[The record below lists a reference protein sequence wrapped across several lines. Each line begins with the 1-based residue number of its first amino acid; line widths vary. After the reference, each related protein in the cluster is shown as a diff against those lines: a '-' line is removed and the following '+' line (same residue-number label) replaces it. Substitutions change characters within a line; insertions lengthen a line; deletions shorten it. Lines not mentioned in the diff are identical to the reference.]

1 MNSNFEYY
9 KIFYYVAK
17 YENLTKAATVLKT
30 SQPAVTRTIH
40 KLENEL
46 GCRLFTRSKTG
57 MQLTPEGRTF
67 YGYVAAGCAQF
78 FKGENDLSNL
88 ISLENGTIYISATET
103 ALHCYLFQAMEEFN
117 SLYPN
122 VRFKI
127 LNNSTTE
134 SVNAVKEG
142 KVDLAFV
149 SANLQV
155 AKPLRMKILRK
166 YHDILI
172 SGNRFGE
179 LKDDGKEVSLKELV
193 SYPWISLTAE
203 TITRRFL
210 NEYFEKNSLTFTPD
224 MELATTDM
232 ILPAVKHNLGLGFM
246 PHEEGHAAALPLTEI
261 VSKLCT
267 LVEHNPDAF
276 ERIVEQSYTTAL
288 GSLDEECAFRN
299 EIALLSVSS
308 AVLCWALK
316 LLKQPD
322 SAQTTHEVCQAYI
335 NNCLSEWDSSLD
347 CNAKEILHKALFS
360 ASEAGDIRFIRYE
373 EVDSSYDPERDI
385 VQKKDAFLLKGS
397 LLKSLLHEYAP
408 GYSASDVISR
418 LQSEHLLSEFSSA
431 KKIRIN
437 SGTYVDARLLTLKS
451 SCLTEYEDSD

>member
-17 YENLTKAATVLKT
+17 YENLTKAATALKT

-40 KLENEL
+40 KLEGEL

-57 MQLTPEGRTF
+57 MKLTPEGRTF

-166 YHDILI
+166 YRDIQI
-172 SGNRFGE
+172 AGMRFEE
-179 LKDDGKEVSLKELV
+179 LKAGKEELSLKELV

-210 NEYFEKNSLTFTPD
+210 NEYFEKNGLTFAPD

-232 ILPAVKHNLGLGFM
+232 ILPAVRHNLGLGFI
-246 PHEEGHAAALPLTEI
+246 PAEFADAELKSGQVFEIKVKEKLP
-261 VSKLCT
+261 
-267 LVEHNPDAF
+267 
-276 ERIVEQSYTTAL
+276 ERNIILIYDMEYPQS
-288 GSLDEECAFRN
+288 
-299 EIALLSVSS
+299 IA
-308 AVLCWALK
+308 
-316 LLKQPD
+316 
-322 SAQTTHEVCQAYI
+322 
-335 NNCLSEWDSSLD
+335 
-347 CNAKEILHKALFS
+347 AKEF
-360 ASEAGDIRFIRYE
+360 
-373 EVDSSYDPERDI
+373 
-385 VQKKDAFLLKGS
+385 QKFLKEKG
-397 LLKSLLHEYAP
+397 
-408 GYSASDVISR
+408 
-418 LQSEHLLSEFSSA
+418 
-431 KKIRIN
+431 N
-437 SGTYVDARLLTLKS
+437 
-451 SCLTEYEDSD
+451 

>member
-17 YENLTKAATVLKT
+17 YENLTKAATALKT

-40 KLENEL
+40 KLEGEL

-57 MQLTPEGRTF
+57 MKLTPEGRTF

-166 YHDILI
+166 YRDILI
-172 SGNRFGE
+172 AGKRFEE
-179 LKDDGKEVSLKELV
+179 LKAGKEELSLKELV

-210 NEYFEKNSLTFTPD
+210 NEYFEKNGLTFMPD

-232 ILPAVKHNLGLGFM
+232 ILPAVRHNLGMGFI
-246 PHEEGHAAALPLTEI
+246 PAEFADAELESGQVFEIKVKEKLP
-261 VSKLCT
+261 
-267 LVEHNPDAF
+267 
-276 ERIVEQSYTTAL
+276 ERNIILIYDMEYPQS
-288 GSLDEECAFRN
+288 
-299 EIALLSVSS
+299 IA
-308 AVLCWALK
+308 
-316 LLKQPD
+316 
-322 SAQTTHEVCQAYI
+322 
-335 NNCLSEWDSSLD
+335 
-347 CNAKEILHKALFS
+347 AKEF
-360 ASEAGDIRFIRYE
+360 
-373 EVDSSYDPERDI
+373 
-385 VQKKDAFLLKGS
+385 QKFLKEKG
-397 LLKSLLHEYAP
+397 
-408 GYSASDVISR
+408 
-418 LQSEHLLSEFSSA
+418 
-431 KKIRIN
+431 N
-437 SGTYVDARLLTLKS
+437 
-451 SCLTEYEDSD
+451 

>member
-17 YENLTKAATVLKT
+17 YENLTKAATALKT

-40 KLENEL
+40 KLEGEL

-57 MQLTPEGRTF
+57 MKLTPEGRTF

-166 YHDILI
+166 YRDILI
-172 SGNRFGE
+172 AGMRFEE
-179 LKDDGKEVSLKELV
+179 LKAGKEELSLKELV

-210 NEYFEKNSLTFTPD
+210 NEYFEKNGLTFAPD

-232 ILPAVKHNLGLGFM
+232 ILPAVRHNLGLGFI
-246 PHEEGHAAALPLTEI
+246 PAEFADAELKSGQVFEIKVKEKLPERNI
-261 VSKLCT
+261 VLIYDM
-267 LVEHNPDAF
+267 EYP
-276 ERIVEQSYTTAL
+276 QS
-288 GSLDEECAFRN
+288 
-299 EIALLSVSS
+299 IA
-308 AVLCWALK
+308 
-316 LLKQPD
+316 
-322 SAQTTHEVCQAYI
+322 
-335 NNCLSEWDSSLD
+335 
-347 CNAKEILHKALFS
+347 AKEF
-360 ASEAGDIRFIRYE
+360 
-373 EVDSSYDPERDI
+373 
-385 VQKKDAFLLKGS
+385 QKFLK
-397 LLKSLLHEYAP
+397 
-408 GYSASDVISR
+408 
-418 LQSEHLLSEFSSA
+418 
-431 KKIRIN
+431 
-437 SGTYVDARLLTLKS
+437 
-451 SCLTEYEDSD
+451 

>member
-17 YENLTKAATVLKT
+17 YENLTKAATALKT

-40 KLENEL
+40 KLEGEL

-57 MQLTPEGRTF
+57 MKLTPEGRTF

-166 YHDILI
+166 YRDILI
-172 SGNRFGE
+172 AGMRFEE
-179 LKDDGKEVSLKELV
+179 LKAGKEELSLKELV

-210 NEYFEKNSLTFTPD
+210 NEYFEKNGLTFMPD

-232 ILPAVKHNLGLGFM
+232 ILPAVRHNLGLGFI
-246 PHEEGHAAALPLTEI
+246 PAEFADAELKSGQVFEIKVKEKLP
-261 VSKLCT
+261 
-267 LVEHNPDAF
+267 
-276 ERIVEQSYTTAL
+276 ERNIILIYDMEYPQS
-288 GSLDEECAFRN
+288 
-299 EIALLSVSS
+299 IA
-308 AVLCWALK
+308 
-316 LLKQPD
+316 
-322 SAQTTHEVCQAYI
+322 
-335 NNCLSEWDSSLD
+335 
-347 CNAKEILHKALFS
+347 AKEF
-360 ASEAGDIRFIRYE
+360 
-373 EVDSSYDPERDI
+373 
-385 VQKKDAFLLKGS
+385 QKFLKEKG
-397 LLKSLLHEYAP
+397 
-408 GYSASDVISR
+408 
-418 LQSEHLLSEFSSA
+418 
-431 KKIRIN
+431 N
-437 SGTYVDARLLTLKS
+437 
-451 SCLTEYEDSD
+451 

>member
-17 YENLTKAATVLKT
+17 YENLTKAATALKT

-57 MQLTPEGRTF
+57 MKLTPEGRTF

-166 YHDILI
+166 YRDILI
-172 SGNRFGE
+172 AGKRFEE
-179 LKDDGKEVSLKELV
+179 LKTGKEELSLKELV

-210 NEYFEKNSLTFTPD
+210 NEYFEKNGLTFAPD

-232 ILPAVKHNLGLGFM
+232 ILPAVRHNLGLGFIPAEFADSQLESGQVFEIKVKEKLPERNIILIYDM
-246 PHEEGHAAALPLTEI
+246 EYPQSIAAKEFQKFL
-261 VSKLCT
+261 K
-267 LVEHNPDAF
+267 
-276 ERIVEQSYTTAL
+276 ERETSYT
-288 GSLDEECAFRN
+288 D
-299 EIALLSVSS
+299 
-308 AVLCWALK
+308 
-316 LLKQPD
+316 
-322 SAQTTHEVCQAYI
+322 Y
-335 NNCLSEWDSSLD
+335 
-347 CNAKEILHKALFS
+347 
-360 ASEAGDIRFIRYE
+360 
-373 EVDSSYDPERDI
+373 
-385 VQKKDAFLLKGS
+385 
-397 LLKSLLHEYAP
+397 
-408 GYSASDVISR
+408 
-418 LQSEHLLSEFSSA
+418 
-431 KKIRIN
+431 
-437 SGTYVDARLLTLKS
+437 
-451 SCLTEYEDSD
+451 

>member
-1 MNSNFEYY
+1 MNVNFEYY

-17 YENLTKAATVLKT
+17 YENLTKAATALKT

-232 ILPAVKHNLGLGFM
+232 ILPAVRHNLGLGFI
-246 PHEEGHAAALPLTEI
+246 PAEFADSELKSGQVFEIKVKEKLP
-261 VSKLCT
+261 
-267 LVEHNPDAF
+267 
-276 ERIVEQSYTTAL
+276 ERNIILIYDMEYPQS
-288 GSLDEECAFRN
+288 
-299 EIALLSVSS
+299 IA
-308 AVLCWALK
+308 
-316 LLKQPD
+316 
-322 SAQTTHEVCQAYI
+322 
-335 NNCLSEWDSSLD
+335 
-347 CNAKEILHKALFS
+347 AKEF
-360 ASEAGDIRFIRYE
+360 
-373 EVDSSYDPERDI
+373 
-385 VQKKDAFLLKGS
+385 QKFLKE
-397 LLKSLLHEYAP
+397 KEM
-408 GYSASDVISR
+408 
-418 LQSEHLLSEFSSA
+418 
-431 KKIRIN
+431 
-437 SGTYVDARLLTLKS
+437 
-451 SCLTEYEDSD
+451 

>member
-17 YENLTKAATVLKT
+17 YENLTKAATALKT

-40 KLENEL
+40 KLEGER

-57 MQLTPEGRTF
+57 MKLTPEGRTF

-166 YHDILI
+166 YRDILI
-172 SGNRFGE
+172 AGMRFEE
-179 LKDDGKEVSLKELV
+179 LKAGKEELSLKELV

-210 NEYFEKNSLTFTPD
+210 NEYFEKNGLTFMPD

-232 ILPAVKHNLGLGFM
+232 ILPAVRHNLGLGFI
-246 PHEEGHAAALPLTEI
+246 PAEFADAELKSGQVFEIKVKEKLPERNI
-261 VSKLCT
+261 VLIYDM
-267 LVEHNPDAF
+267 EYP
-276 ERIVEQSYTTAL
+276 QS
-288 GSLDEECAFRN
+288 
-299 EIALLSVSS
+299 IA
-308 AVLCWALK
+308 
-316 LLKQPD
+316 
-322 SAQTTHEVCQAYI
+322 
-335 NNCLSEWDSSLD
+335 
-347 CNAKEILHKALFS
+347 AKEF
-360 ASEAGDIRFIRYE
+360 
-373 EVDSSYDPERDI
+373 
-385 VQKKDAFLLKGS
+385 QKFLKEKG
-397 LLKSLLHEYAP
+397 
-408 GYSASDVISR
+408 
-418 LQSEHLLSEFSSA
+418 
-431 KKIRIN
+431 N
-437 SGTYVDARLLTLKS
+437 
-451 SCLTEYEDSD
+451 

>member
-17 YENLTKAATVLKT
+17 YENLTKAATALKT

-40 KLENEL
+40 KLEGEL

-57 MQLTPEGRTF
+57 MKLTPEGRTF

-166 YHDILI
+166 YRDILI
-172 SGNRFGE
+172 AGKRFEE
-179 LKDDGKEVSLKELV
+179 LKAGKEELSLKELV

-210 NEYFEKNSLTFTPD
+210 NEYFEKNGLTFAPD

-232 ILPAVKHNLGLGFM
+232 ILPAVRHNLGLGFI
-246 PHEEGHAAALPLTEI
+246 PAEFADAELESGQVFEIKVKEKLP
-261 VSKLCT
+261 
-267 LVEHNPDAF
+267 
-276 ERIVEQSYTTAL
+276 ERNIILIYDMEYPQS
-288 GSLDEECAFRN
+288 
-299 EIALLSVSS
+299 IA
-308 AVLCWALK
+308 
-316 LLKQPD
+316 
-322 SAQTTHEVCQAYI
+322 
-335 NNCLSEWDSSLD
+335 
-347 CNAKEILHKALFS
+347 AKEFQKFLKEKDNES
-360 ASEAGDIRFIRYE
+360 ANY
-373 EVDSSYDPERDI
+373 
-385 VQKKDAFLLKGS
+385 KK
-397 LLKSLLHEYAP
+397 
-408 GYSASDVISR
+408 
-418 LQSEHLLSEFSSA
+418 
-431 KKIRIN
+431 
-437 SGTYVDARLLTLKS
+437 
-451 SCLTEYEDSD
+451 

>member
-17 YENLTKAATVLKT
+17 YETLTKAATALKT

-40 KLENEL
+40 KLEGEL

-57 MQLTPEGRTF
+57 MKLTPEGRTF

-166 YHDILI
+166 YRDILI
-172 SGNRFGE
+172 AGKRFEE
-179 LKDDGKEVSLKELV
+179 LKAGKEELSLKELV

-203 TITRRFL
+203 TISRRFL

-232 ILPAVKHNLGLGFM
+232 ILPAVKHNLGLGFI
-246 PHEEGHAAALPLTEI
+246 PAEFADSELKSGQVFEIKVKEKLP
-261 VSKLCT
+261 
-267 LVEHNPDAF
+267 
-276 ERIVEQSYTTAL
+276 ERNIILIYDMEYPQS
-288 GSLDEECAFRN
+288 
-299 EIALLSVSS
+299 IA
-308 AVLCWALK
+308 
-316 LLKQPD
+316 
-322 SAQTTHEVCQAYI
+322 
-335 NNCLSEWDSSLD
+335 
-347 CNAKEILHKALFS
+347 AKEF
-360 ASEAGDIRFIRYE
+360 
-373 EVDSSYDPERDI
+373 
-385 VQKKDAFLLKGS
+385 QKFLKE
-397 LLKSLLHEYAP
+397 KEM
-408 GYSASDVISR
+408 
-418 LQSEHLLSEFSSA
+418 
-431 KKIRIN
+431 
-437 SGTYVDARLLTLKS
+437 
-451 SCLTEYEDSD
+451 

>member
-17 YENLTKAATVLKT
+17 YENLTKAATALKT

-40 KLENEL
+40 KLEGEL

-57 MQLTPEGRTF
+57 MKLTPEGRTF

-166 YHDILI
+166 YRDILI
-172 SGNRFGE
+172 AGMRFEE
-179 LKDDGKEVSLKELV
+179 LKAGKEELSLKELV

-210 NEYFEKNSLTFTPD
+210 NEYFEKNGLTFAPD

-232 ILPAVKHNLGLGFM
+232 ILPAVRHNLGLGFI
-246 PHEEGHAAALPLTEI
+246 PAEFADAELKSGQVFEI
-261 VSKLCT
+261 KVKEKL
-267 LVEHNPDAF
+267 
-276 ERIVEQSYTTAL
+276 
-288 GSLDEECAFRN
+288 
-299 EIALLSVSS
+299 
-308 AVLCWALK
+308 
-316 LLKQPD
+316 
-322 SAQTTHEVCQAYI
+322 
-335 NNCLSEWDSSLD
+335 
-347 CNAKEILHKALFS
+347 
-360 ASEAGDIRFIRYE
+360 
-373 EVDSSYDPERDI
+373 PERNIILIYD
-385 VQKKDAFLLKGS
+385 
-397 LLKSLLHEYAP
+397 
-408 GYSASDVISR
+408 
-418 LQSEHLLSEFSSA
+418 
-431 KKIRIN
+431 
-437 SGTYVDARLLTLKS
+437 
-451 SCLTEYEDSD
+451 TEYPQSIAAQEFQKFLKEKGN

>member
-30 SQPAVTRTIH
+30 IQPAVTRTIH

-232 ILPAVKHNLGLGFM
+232 ILPAVRHNLGLGFI
-246 PHEEGHAAALPLTEI
+246 PAEFADSELKSGQVFEIKVKEKLP
-261 VSKLCT
+261 
-267 LVEHNPDAF
+267 
-276 ERIVEQSYTTAL
+276 ERNIILIYDKEYPQS
-288 GSLDEECAFRN
+288 
-299 EIALLSVSS
+299 IA
-308 AVLCWALK
+308 
-316 LLKQPD
+316 
-322 SAQTTHEVCQAYI
+322 
-335 NNCLSEWDSSLD
+335 
-347 CNAKEILHKALFS
+347 AKEF
-360 ASEAGDIRFIRYE
+360 
-373 EVDSSYDPERDI
+373 
-385 VQKKDAFLLKGS
+385 QKFLKE
-397 LLKSLLHEYAP
+397 KEM
-408 GYSASDVISR
+408 
-418 LQSEHLLSEFSSA
+418 
-431 KKIRIN
+431 
-437 SGTYVDARLLTLKS
+437 
-451 SCLTEYEDSD
+451 

>member
-17 YENLTKAATVLKT
+17 YENLTKAATALKT

-40 KLENEL
+40 KLEGEL

-57 MQLTPEGRTF
+57 MKLTPEGRTF

-166 YHDILI
+166 YRDILI
-172 SGNRFGE
+172 AGMRFEE
-179 LKDDGKEVSLKELV
+179 LKAGKEELSLKELV

-210 NEYFEKNSLTFTPD
+210 NEYFEKNGLTFAPD

-232 ILPAVKHNLGLGFM
+232 ILPAVRHNLGLGFI
-246 PHEEGHAAALPLTEI
+246 PAEYADAELKSGQVFEIKVKEKLPERNIILIYDTEY
-261 VSKLCT
+261 
-267 LVEHNPDAF
+267 P
-276 ERIVEQSYTTAL
+276 QS
-288 GSLDEECAFRN
+288 
-299 EIALLSVSS
+299 IA
-308 AVLCWALK
+308 
-316 LLKQPD
+316 
-322 SAQTTHEVCQAYI
+322 
-335 NNCLSEWDSSLD
+335 
-347 CNAKEILHKALFS
+347 AKEF
-360 ASEAGDIRFIRYE
+360 
-373 EVDSSYDPERDI
+373 
-385 VQKKDAFLLKGS
+385 QKFLKEKG
-397 LLKSLLHEYAP
+397 
-408 GYSASDVISR
+408 
-418 LQSEHLLSEFSSA
+418 
-431 KKIRIN
+431 N
-437 SGTYVDARLLTLKS
+437 
-451 SCLTEYEDSD
+451 

>member
-17 YENLTKAATVLKT
+17 YENLTKAATALKT

-40 KLENEL
+40 KLEGEL

-57 MQLTPEGRTF
+57 MKLTPEGRTF

-166 YHDILI
+166 YRDILI
-172 SGNRFGE
+172 AGKRFEE
-179 LKDDGKEVSLKELV
+179 LKAGKEELSLKELV

-210 NEYFEKNSLTFTPD
+210 NEYFEKNGLTFAPD

-232 ILPAVKHNLGLGFM
+232 ILTAVRHNLGLGFI
-246 PHEEGHAAALPLTEI
+246 PAEFADAELKSGQVFEIKVKEKLP
-261 VSKLCT
+261 
-267 LVEHNPDAF
+267 
-276 ERIVEQSYTTAL
+276 ERNIILIYDMEYPQS
-288 GSLDEECAFRN
+288 
-299 EIALLSVSS
+299 IA
-308 AVLCWALK
+308 
-316 LLKQPD
+316 
-322 SAQTTHEVCQAYI
+322 
-335 NNCLSEWDSSLD
+335 
-347 CNAKEILHKALFS
+347 AKEF
-360 ASEAGDIRFIRYE
+360 
-373 EVDSSYDPERDI
+373 
-385 VQKKDAFLLKGS
+385 QKFLKEKD
-397 LLKSLLHEYAP
+397 
-408 GYSASDVISR
+408 
-418 LQSEHLLSEFSSA
+418 
-431 KKIRIN
+431 N
-437 SGTYVDARLLTLKS
+437 
-451 SCLTEYEDSD
+451 

>member
-17 YENLTKAATVLKT
+17 YENLTKAATALKT

-40 KLENEL
+40 KLEGEL

-57 MQLTPEGRTF
+57 MKLTPEGRTF

-166 YHDILI
+166 YRDILI
-172 SGNRFGE
+172 AGKRFEE
-179 LKDDGKEVSLKELV
+179 LKAGKEELSLKELV

-210 NEYFEKNSLTFTPD
+210 NEYFEKNGLTFAPD

-232 ILPAVKHNLGLGFM
+232 ILPAVRHNLGLGFI
-246 PHEEGHAAALPLTEI
+246 PAEFADAELKSGQVFEIKVKEKLP
-261 VSKLCT
+261 
-267 LVEHNPDAF
+267 
-276 ERIVEQSYTTAL
+276 ERNIILIYDMEYPQS
-288 GSLDEECAFRN
+288 
-299 EIALLSVSS
+299 IA
-308 AVLCWALK
+308 
-316 LLKQPD
+316 
-322 SAQTTHEVCQAYI
+322 
-335 NNCLSEWDSSLD
+335 
-347 CNAKEILHKALFS
+347 AKEFQKFLKEKDNES
-360 ASEAGDIRFIRYE
+360 ANY
-373 EVDSSYDPERDI
+373 
-385 VQKKDAFLLKGS
+385 KK
-397 LLKSLLHEYAP
+397 
-408 GYSASDVISR
+408 
-418 LQSEHLLSEFSSA
+418 
-431 KKIRIN
+431 
-437 SGTYVDARLLTLKS
+437 
-451 SCLTEYEDSD
+451 

>member
-17 YENLTKAATVLKT
+17 YENLTKAATALKT

-40 KLENEL
+40 KLEGEL

-57 MQLTPEGRTF
+57 MKLTPEGRTF

-166 YHDILI
+166 YRDILI
-172 SGNRFGE
+172 AGKRFEE
-179 LKDDGKEVSLKELV
+179 LKAGKEELSLKELV
-193 SYPWISLTAE
+193 AYPWISLTAE

-210 NEYFEKNSLTFTPD
+210 NEYFEKNGLTFAPD

-232 ILPAVKHNLGLGFM
+232 ILPAVRHNLGLGFI
-246 PHEEGHAAALPLTEI
+246 PAEFADAELKSGQVFEIKVKEKLPERNI
-261 VSKLCT
+261 VLIYDM
-267 LVEHNPDAF
+267 EYP
-276 ERIVEQSYTTAL
+276 QS
-288 GSLDEECAFRN
+288 
-299 EIALLSVSS
+299 IA
-308 AVLCWALK
+308 
-316 LLKQPD
+316 
-322 SAQTTHEVCQAYI
+322 
-335 NNCLSEWDSSLD
+335 
-347 CNAKEILHKALFS
+347 AKEF
-360 ASEAGDIRFIRYE
+360 
-373 EVDSSYDPERDI
+373 
-385 VQKKDAFLLKGS
+385 QKFLKEKG
-397 LLKSLLHEYAP
+397 
-408 GYSASDVISR
+408 
-418 LQSEHLLSEFSSA
+418 
-431 KKIRIN
+431 N
-437 SGTYVDARLLTLKS
+437 
-451 SCLTEYEDSD
+451 

>member
-17 YENLTKAATVLKT
+17 YENLTKAATALKT

-40 KLENEL
+40 KLEGEL

-57 MQLTPEGRTF
+57 MKLTPEGRTF

-142 KVDLAFV
+142 KVDLAFA

-166 YHDILI
+166 YRDILI
-172 SGNRFGE
+172 AGMRFEE
-179 LKDDGKEVSLKELV
+179 LKAGKEELSLKELV

-210 NEYFEKNSLTFTPD
+210 NEYFEKNGLTFAPD

-232 ILPAVKHNLGLGFM
+232 ILPAVRHNLGLGFI
-246 PHEEGHAAALPLTEI
+246 PAEFADAELKSGQVFEIKVKEKLP
-261 VSKLCT
+261 
-267 LVEHNPDAF
+267 
-276 ERIVEQSYTTAL
+276 ERNIILIYDMEYPQS
-288 GSLDEECAFRN
+288 
-299 EIALLSVSS
+299 IA
-308 AVLCWALK
+308 
-316 LLKQPD
+316 
-322 SAQTTHEVCQAYI
+322 
-335 NNCLSEWDSSLD
+335 
-347 CNAKEILHKALFS
+347 AKEF
-360 ASEAGDIRFIRYE
+360 
-373 EVDSSYDPERDI
+373 
-385 VQKKDAFLLKGS
+385 QKFLKEKG
-397 LLKSLLHEYAP
+397 
-408 GYSASDVISR
+408 
-418 LQSEHLLSEFSSA
+418 
-431 KKIRIN
+431 N
-437 SGTYVDARLLTLKS
+437 
-451 SCLTEYEDSD
+451 

>member
-17 YENLTKAATVLKT
+17 YENLTKAATALKT

-40 KLENEL
+40 KLEGEL

-57 MQLTPEGRTF
+57 MKLTPEGRTF

-166 YHDILI
+166 YRDILI
-172 SGNRFGE
+172 AGMRFEE
-179 LKDDGKEVSLKELV
+179 LKAGKEELSLKELV

-210 NEYFEKNSLTFTPD
+210 NEYFEKNGLTFAPD

-232 ILPAVKHNLGLGFM
+232 ILPAVRHNLGLGFI
-246 PHEEGHAAALPLTEI
+246 PAEFADAELKSGQVFEIEVKEKLPERNI
-261 VSKLCT
+261 VLIYDM
-267 LVEHNPDAF
+267 EYP
-276 ERIVEQSYTTAL
+276 QS
-288 GSLDEECAFRN
+288 
-299 EIALLSVSS
+299 IA
-308 AVLCWALK
+308 
-316 LLKQPD
+316 
-322 SAQTTHEVCQAYI
+322 
-335 NNCLSEWDSSLD
+335 
-347 CNAKEILHKALFS
+347 AKEF
-360 ASEAGDIRFIRYE
+360 
-373 EVDSSYDPERDI
+373 
-385 VQKKDAFLLKGS
+385 QKFLKEKG
-397 LLKSLLHEYAP
+397 
-408 GYSASDVISR
+408 
-418 LQSEHLLSEFSSA
+418 
-431 KKIRIN
+431 N
-437 SGTYVDARLLTLKS
+437 
-451 SCLTEYEDSD
+451 

>member
-17 YENLTKAATVLKT
+17 YENLTKAATALKT

-40 KLENEL
+40 KLEGEL

-57 MQLTPEGRTF
+57 MKLTPEGRTF

-166 YHDILI
+166 YRDILI
-172 SGNRFGE
+172 AGMRFEE
-179 LKDDGKEVSLKELV
+179 LKAGKEELSLKELV

-210 NEYFEKNSLTFTPD
+210 NEYFEKNGLTFAPD

-232 ILPAVKHNLGLGFM
+232 ILPAVRHNLGLGFI
-246 PHEEGHAAALPLTEI
+246 PAEFADAELKSGQVFEIKVKEKLPERNIILIYDTEY
-261 VSKLCT
+261 
-267 LVEHNPDAF
+267 P
-276 ERIVEQSYTTAL
+276 QS
-288 GSLDEECAFRN
+288 
-299 EIALLSVSS
+299 IA
-308 AVLCWALK
+308 
-316 LLKQPD
+316 
-322 SAQTTHEVCQAYI
+322 
-335 NNCLSEWDSSLD
+335 
-347 CNAKEILHKALFS
+347 AKEFQKFLK
-360 ASEAGDIRFIRYE
+360 
-373 EVDSSYDPERDI
+373 ERD
-385 VQKKDAFLLKGS
+385 A
-397 LLKSLLHEYAP
+397 
-408 GYSASDVISR
+408 
-418 LQSEHLLSEFSSA
+418 
-431 KKIRIN
+431 
-437 SGTYVDARLLTLKS
+437 
-451 SCLTEYEDSD
+451 

>member
-17 YENLTKAATVLKT
+17 YENLTKAATALKT

-40 KLENEL
+40 KLEGEL

-57 MQLTPEGRTF
+57 MKLTPEGRTF

-122 VRFKI
+122 IRFKI

-166 YHDILI
+166 YRDILI
-172 SGNRFGE
+172 AGMRFEE
-179 LKDDGKEVSLKELV
+179 LKAGKEELSLKELV

-210 NEYFEKNSLTFTPD
+210 NEYFEKNGLTFAPD

-232 ILPAVKHNLGLGFM
+232 ILPAVRHNLGLGFI
-246 PHEEGHAAALPLTEI
+246 PAEFADAELKSGQVFEIKVKEKLP
-261 VSKLCT
+261 
-267 LVEHNPDAF
+267 
-276 ERIVEQSYTTAL
+276 ERNIILIYDMEYPQS
-288 GSLDEECAFRN
+288 
-299 EIALLSVSS
+299 IA
-308 AVLCWALK
+308 
-316 LLKQPD
+316 
-322 SAQTTHEVCQAYI
+322 
-335 NNCLSEWDSSLD
+335 
-347 CNAKEILHKALFS
+347 AKEF
-360 ASEAGDIRFIRYE
+360 
-373 EVDSSYDPERDI
+373 
-385 VQKKDAFLLKGS
+385 QKFLKEKG
-397 LLKSLLHEYAP
+397 
-408 GYSASDVISR
+408 
-418 LQSEHLLSEFSSA
+418 
-431 KKIRIN
+431 N
-437 SGTYVDARLLTLKS
+437 
-451 SCLTEYEDSD
+451 

>member
-17 YENLTKAATVLKT
+17 YENLTKAATALKT

-40 KLENEL
+40 KLEGEL

-57 MQLTPEGRTF
+57 MKLTPEGRTF
-67 YGYVAAGCAQF
+67 YGYVAAGCVQF

-166 YHDILI
+166 YRDILI
-172 SGNRFGE
+172 AGMRFEE
-179 LKDDGKEVSLKELV
+179 LKAGKEELSLKELV

-210 NEYFEKNSLTFTPD
+210 NEYFEKNGLTFAPD

-232 ILPAVKHNLGLGFM
+232 ILPAVRHNLGLGFI
-246 PHEEGHAAALPLTEI
+246 PAEFADAELKSGQVFEIKVKEKLPERNI
-261 VSKLCT
+261 VLIYDM
-267 LVEHNPDAF
+267 EYP
-276 ERIVEQSYTTAL
+276 QS
-288 GSLDEECAFRN
+288 
-299 EIALLSVSS
+299 IA
-308 AVLCWALK
+308 
-316 LLKQPD
+316 
-322 SAQTTHEVCQAYI
+322 
-335 NNCLSEWDSSLD
+335 
-347 CNAKEILHKALFS
+347 AKEF
-360 ASEAGDIRFIRYE
+360 
-373 EVDSSYDPERDI
+373 
-385 VQKKDAFLLKGS
+385 QKFLKEKG
-397 LLKSLLHEYAP
+397 
-408 GYSASDVISR
+408 
-418 LQSEHLLSEFSSA
+418 
-431 KKIRIN
+431 N
-437 SGTYVDARLLTLKS
+437 
-451 SCLTEYEDSD
+451 

>member
-17 YENLTKAATVLKT
+17 YENLTKVATALKT

-57 MQLTPEGRTF
+57 MKLTPEGRTF

-166 YHDILI
+166 YRDILI
-172 SGNRFGE
+172 AGKRFEE
-179 LKDDGKEVSLKELV
+179 LKTGKEELSLKELV

-210 NEYFEKNSLTFTPD
+210 NEYFEKNGLTFAPD

-232 ILPAVKHNLGLGFM
+232 ILPAVRHNLGLGFIPAEFADSQLESGQVFEIKVKEKLPERNIILIYDM
-246 PHEEGHAAALPLTEI
+246 EYPQSIAAKEFQKFL
-261 VSKLCT
+261 K
-267 LVEHNPDAF
+267 
-276 ERIVEQSYTTAL
+276 ERETSYT
-288 GSLDEECAFRN
+288 D
-299 EIALLSVSS
+299 
-308 AVLCWALK
+308 
-316 LLKQPD
+316 
-322 SAQTTHEVCQAYI
+322 Y
-335 NNCLSEWDSSLD
+335 
-347 CNAKEILHKALFS
+347 
-360 ASEAGDIRFIRYE
+360 
-373 EVDSSYDPERDI
+373 
-385 VQKKDAFLLKGS
+385 
-397 LLKSLLHEYAP
+397 
-408 GYSASDVISR
+408 
-418 LQSEHLLSEFSSA
+418 
-431 KKIRIN
+431 
-437 SGTYVDARLLTLKS
+437 
-451 SCLTEYEDSD
+451 

>member
-17 YENLTKAATVLKT
+17 YENLTKAATALKT

-57 MQLTPEGRTF
+57 MKLTPEGRTF

-155 AKPLRMKILRK
+155 AKPLQMKILRK
-166 YHDILI
+166 YRDILI
-172 SGNRFGE
+172 AGMRFEE
-179 LKDDGKEVSLKELV
+179 LKAGKEELSLKELV

-232 ILPAVKHNLGLGFM
+232 ILPAVRHNLGLGFI
-246 PHEEGHAAALPLTEI
+246 PAEFADAELKSGQVFEIKVKEKLP
-261 VSKLCT
+261 
-267 LVEHNPDAF
+267 
-276 ERIVEQSYTTAL
+276 ERNIILIYDMEYPQS
-288 GSLDEECAFRN
+288 
-299 EIALLSVSS
+299 IA
-308 AVLCWALK
+308 
-316 LLKQPD
+316 
-322 SAQTTHEVCQAYI
+322 
-335 NNCLSEWDSSLD
+335 
-347 CNAKEILHKALFS
+347 AKEF
-360 ASEAGDIRFIRYE
+360 
-373 EVDSSYDPERDI
+373 
-385 VQKKDAFLLKGS
+385 QKFLKEKG
-397 LLKSLLHEYAP
+397 
-408 GYSASDVISR
+408 
-418 LQSEHLLSEFSSA
+418 
-431 KKIRIN
+431 N
-437 SGTYVDARLLTLKS
+437 
-451 SCLTEYEDSD
+451 

>member
-17 YENLTKAATVLKT
+17 YENLTKAATALKT

-40 KLENEL
+40 KLEGEL

-57 MQLTPEGRTF
+57 MKLTPEGRTF

-166 YHDILI
+166 YRDILI
-172 SGNRFGE
+172 AGKRFEE
-179 LKDDGKEVSLKELV
+179 LKAGKEELSLKELV

-203 TITRRFL
+203 TISRRFL

-232 ILPAVKHNLGLGFM
+232 ILPAVRHNLGLGFI
-246 PHEEGHAAALPLTEI
+246 PAEFADSELKSGQVFEIKVKEKLPERNIILI
-261 VSKLCT
+261 YD
-267 LVEHNPDAF
+267 VEYP
-276 ERIVEQSYTTAL
+276 QS
-288 GSLDEECAFRN
+288 
-299 EIALLSVSS
+299 IA
-308 AVLCWALK
+308 
-316 LLKQPD
+316 
-322 SAQTTHEVCQAYI
+322 
-335 NNCLSEWDSSLD
+335 
-347 CNAKEILHKALFS
+347 AKEF
-360 ASEAGDIRFIRYE
+360 
-373 EVDSSYDPERDI
+373 
-385 VQKKDAFLLKGS
+385 QKFLKE
-397 LLKSLLHEYAP
+397 KEM
-408 GYSASDVISR
+408 
-418 LQSEHLLSEFSSA
+418 
-431 KKIRIN
+431 
-437 SGTYVDARLLTLKS
+437 
-451 SCLTEYEDSD
+451 

>member
-17 YENLTKAATVLKT
+17 YENLTKAATALKT

-40 KLENEL
+40 KLEGEL

-57 MQLTPEGRTF
+57 MKLTPEGRTF

-103 ALHCYLFQAMEEFN
+103 ALHCYLFQAMEELN

-149 SANLQV
+149 SANLQM

-166 YHDILI
+166 YRDILI
-172 SGNRFGE
+172 AGMRFEE
-179 LKDDGKEVSLKELV
+179 LKAGKEELSLKELV

-210 NEYFEKNSLTFTPD
+210 NEYFEKNGLTFAPD

-232 ILPAVKHNLGLGFM
+232 ILPAVRHNLGLGFI
-246 PHEEGHAAALPLTEI
+246 PAEFADAELKSGQVFEIKVKEKLPERNI
-261 VSKLCT
+261 VLIYDM
-267 LVEHNPDAF
+267 EYP
-276 ERIVEQSYTTAL
+276 QS
-288 GSLDEECAFRN
+288 
-299 EIALLSVSS
+299 IA
-308 AVLCWALK
+308 
-316 LLKQPD
+316 
-322 SAQTTHEVCQAYI
+322 
-335 NNCLSEWDSSLD
+335 
-347 CNAKEILHKALFS
+347 AKEF
-360 ASEAGDIRFIRYE
+360 
-373 EVDSSYDPERDI
+373 
-385 VQKKDAFLLKGS
+385 QKFLKEKG
-397 LLKSLLHEYAP
+397 
-408 GYSASDVISR
+408 
-418 LQSEHLLSEFSSA
+418 
-431 KKIRIN
+431 N
-437 SGTYVDARLLTLKS
+437 
-451 SCLTEYEDSD
+451 

>member
-17 YENLTKAATVLKT
+17 YENLTKAATALKT

-40 KLENEL
+40 KLEGEL

-57 MQLTPEGRTF
+57 MKLTPEGRTF

-166 YHDILI
+166 YRDILI
-172 SGNRFGE
+172 AGMRFEE
-179 LKDDGKEVSLKELV
+179 LKAGKEELSLKELV

-203 TITRRFL
+203 TISRRFL
-210 NEYFEKNSLTFTPD
+210 NEYFEKNSLTFAPD

-232 ILPAVKHNLGLGFM
+232 ILPAVRHNLGLGFI
-246 PHEEGHAAALPLTEI
+246 PAEFADAELKSGQVFEIKVKEKLP
-261 VSKLCT
+261 
-267 LVEHNPDAF
+267 
-276 ERIVEQSYTTAL
+276 ERNIILIYDMEYPQS
-288 GSLDEECAFRN
+288 
-299 EIALLSVSS
+299 IA
-308 AVLCWALK
+308 
-316 LLKQPD
+316 
-322 SAQTTHEVCQAYI
+322 
-335 NNCLSEWDSSLD
+335 
-347 CNAKEILHKALFS
+347 AKEF
-360 ASEAGDIRFIRYE
+360 
-373 EVDSSYDPERDI
+373 
-385 VQKKDAFLLKGS
+385 QKFLKEKG
-397 LLKSLLHEYAP
+397 
-408 GYSASDVISR
+408 
-418 LQSEHLLSEFSSA
+418 
-431 KKIRIN
+431 N
-437 SGTYVDARLLTLKS
+437 
-451 SCLTEYEDSD
+451 

>member
-17 YENLTKAATVLKT
+17 YENLTKAATALKT

-40 KLENEL
+40 KLEGEL

-57 MQLTPEGRTF
+57 MKLTPEGRTF

-166 YHDILI
+166 YRDILI
-172 SGNRFGE
+172 AGMRFEE
-179 LKDDGKEVSLKELV
+179 LKAGKEELSLKELV

-210 NEYFEKNSLTFTPD
+210 NEYFEKNGLTFAPD

-232 ILPAVKHNLGLGFM
+232 ILPAVRHNLGLGFI
-246 PHEEGHAAALPLTEI
+246 PAEFADAELKSGQVFEIKVNEKLPERNI
-261 VSKLCT
+261 VLIYDM
-267 LVEHNPDAF
+267 EYP
-276 ERIVEQSYTTAL
+276 QS
-288 GSLDEECAFRN
+288 
-299 EIALLSVSS
+299 IA
-308 AVLCWALK
+308 
-316 LLKQPD
+316 
-322 SAQTTHEVCQAYI
+322 
-335 NNCLSEWDSSLD
+335 
-347 CNAKEILHKALFS
+347 AKEF
-360 ASEAGDIRFIRYE
+360 
-373 EVDSSYDPERDI
+373 
-385 VQKKDAFLLKGS
+385 QKFLKEKG
-397 LLKSLLHEYAP
+397 
-408 GYSASDVISR
+408 
-418 LQSEHLLSEFSSA
+418 
-431 KKIRIN
+431 N
-437 SGTYVDARLLTLKS
+437 
-451 SCLTEYEDSD
+451 

>member
-17 YENLTKAATVLKT
+17 YENLTKAATALKT

-40 KLENEL
+40 KLEGEL

-57 MQLTPEGRTF
+57 MKLTPEGRTF

-166 YHDILI
+166 YRDILI
-172 SGNRFGE
+172 AGMRFEE
-179 LKDDGKEVSLKELV
+179 LKAGKEELSLKELV

-210 NEYFEKNSLTFTPD
+210 NEYFEKNGLTFAPD

-232 ILPAVKHNLGLGFM
+232 ILPAVRHNLGLGFI
-246 PHEEGHAAALPLTEI
+246 PAEFADAELKSGQVFEIKVKEKLPERNI
-261 VSKLCT
+261 VLIYDM
-267 LVEHNPDAF
+267 ENP
-276 ERIVEQSYTTAL
+276 QS
-288 GSLDEECAFRN
+288 
-299 EIALLSVSS
+299 IA
-308 AVLCWALK
+308 
-316 LLKQPD
+316 
-322 SAQTTHEVCQAYI
+322 
-335 NNCLSEWDSSLD
+335 
-347 CNAKEILHKALFS
+347 AKEF
-360 ASEAGDIRFIRYE
+360 
-373 EVDSSYDPERDI
+373 
-385 VQKKDAFLLKGS
+385 QKFLKDREK
-397 LLKSLLHEYAP
+397 
-408 GYSASDVISR
+408 
-418 LQSEHLLSEFSSA
+418 
-431 KKIRIN
+431 
-437 SGTYVDARLLTLKS
+437 
-451 SCLTEYEDSD
+451 

>member
-17 YENLTKAATVLKT
+17 YENLTKAATALKT

-57 MQLTPEGRTF
+57 MKLTPEGRTF

-166 YHDILI
+166 YRDILI
-172 SGNRFGE
+172 AGKRFEE
-179 LKDDGKEVSLKELV
+179 LKTGKEELSLKELV

-210 NEYFEKNSLTFTPD
+210 NEYFEKNGLTFAPD
-224 MELATTDM
+224 VELATTDM
-232 ILPAVKHNLGLGFM
+232 ILPAVRHNLGLGFIPAEFADSQLESGQVFEIKVKEKLPERNIILIYDM
-246 PHEEGHAAALPLTEI
+246 EYPQSIAAKEFQKFL
-261 VSKLCT
+261 K
-267 LVEHNPDAF
+267 
-276 ERIVEQSYTTAL
+276 EREMSYT
-288 GSLDEECAFRN
+288 D
-299 EIALLSVSS
+299 
-308 AVLCWALK
+308 
-316 LLKQPD
+316 
-322 SAQTTHEVCQAYI
+322 Y
-335 NNCLSEWDSSLD
+335 
-347 CNAKEILHKALFS
+347 
-360 ASEAGDIRFIRYE
+360 
-373 EVDSSYDPERDI
+373 
-385 VQKKDAFLLKGS
+385 
-397 LLKSLLHEYAP
+397 
-408 GYSASDVISR
+408 
-418 LQSEHLLSEFSSA
+418 
-431 KKIRIN
+431 
-437 SGTYVDARLLTLKS
+437 
-451 SCLTEYEDSD
+451 

>member
-17 YENLTKAATVLKT
+17 YENLTKAAMALKT

-40 KLENEL
+40 KLEGEL

-57 MQLTPEGRTF
+57 MKLTPEGRTF

-166 YHDILI
+166 YRDILI
-172 SGNRFGE
+172 AGMRFEE
-179 LKDDGKEVSLKELV
+179 LKAGKEELSLKELV

-210 NEYFEKNSLTFTPD
+210 NEYFEKNGLTFAPD

-232 ILPAVKHNLGLGFM
+232 ILPAVRHNLGLGFI
-246 PHEEGHAAALPLTEI
+246 PAEFADAELKSGQVFEIKVKDKLPERNI
-261 VSKLCT
+261 VLIYDM
-267 LVEHNPDAF
+267 EYP
-276 ERIVEQSYTTAL
+276 QS
-288 GSLDEECAFRN
+288 
-299 EIALLSVSS
+299 IA
-308 AVLCWALK
+308 
-316 LLKQPD
+316 
-322 SAQTTHEVCQAYI
+322 
-335 NNCLSEWDSSLD
+335 
-347 CNAKEILHKALFS
+347 AKEF
-360 ASEAGDIRFIRYE
+360 
-373 EVDSSYDPERDI
+373 
-385 VQKKDAFLLKGS
+385 QKFLKEKG
-397 LLKSLLHEYAP
+397 
-408 GYSASDVISR
+408 
-418 LQSEHLLSEFSSA
+418 
-431 KKIRIN
+431 N
-437 SGTYVDARLLTLKS
+437 
-451 SCLTEYEDSD
+451 

>member
-17 YENLTKAATVLKT
+17 YENLTKAATALKT

-232 ILPAVKHNLGLGFM
+232 ILPAVKHNLGLGFI
-246 PHEEGHAAALPLTEI
+246 PAEFADSELKSGQVFEIKVKEKLP
-261 VSKLCT
+261 
-267 LVEHNPDAF
+267 
-276 ERIVEQSYTTAL
+276 ERNIILIYDKEYSQS
-288 GSLDEECAFRN
+288 
-299 EIALLSVSS
+299 IA
-308 AVLCWALK
+308 
-316 LLKQPD
+316 
-322 SAQTTHEVCQAYI
+322 
-335 NNCLSEWDSSLD
+335 
-347 CNAKEILHKALFS
+347 AKEF
-360 ASEAGDIRFIRYE
+360 
-373 EVDSSYDPERDI
+373 
-385 VQKKDAFLLKGS
+385 QKFLKE
-397 LLKSLLHEYAP
+397 KEM
-408 GYSASDVISR
+408 
-418 LQSEHLLSEFSSA
+418 
-431 KKIRIN
+431 
-437 SGTYVDARLLTLKS
+437 
-451 SCLTEYEDSD
+451 

>member
-17 YENLTKAATVLKT
+17 YENLTKAATALKT

-40 KLENEL
+40 KLEGEL

-57 MQLTPEGRTF
+57 MKLTPEGRTF

-134 SVNAVKEG
+134 SFNAVKEG

-166 YHDILI
+166 YRDILI
-172 SGNRFGE
+172 AGMRFEE
-179 LKDDGKEVSLKELV
+179 LKAGKEELSLKELV

-210 NEYFEKNSLTFTPD
+210 NEYFEKNGLTFAPD

-232 ILPAVKHNLGLGFM
+232 ILPAVRHNLGLGFI
-246 PHEEGHAAALPLTEI
+246 PAEFADAELKSGQVFEIKVKEKLPERNI
-261 VSKLCT
+261 VLIYDM
-267 LVEHNPDAF
+267 EYP
-276 ERIVEQSYTTAL
+276 QS
-288 GSLDEECAFRN
+288 
-299 EIALLSVSS
+299 IA
-308 AVLCWALK
+308 
-316 LLKQPD
+316 
-322 SAQTTHEVCQAYI
+322 
-335 NNCLSEWDSSLD
+335 
-347 CNAKEILHKALFS
+347 AKEF
-360 ASEAGDIRFIRYE
+360 
-373 EVDSSYDPERDI
+373 
-385 VQKKDAFLLKGS
+385 QKFLKEKG
-397 LLKSLLHEYAP
+397 
-408 GYSASDVISR
+408 
-418 LQSEHLLSEFSSA
+418 
-431 KKIRIN
+431 N
-437 SGTYVDARLLTLKS
+437 
-451 SCLTEYEDSD
+451 

>member
-17 YENLTKAATVLKT
+17 YENLTKAATALKT

-40 KLENEL
+40 KLEGEL

-57 MQLTPEGRTF
+57 MKLTPEGRTF

-166 YHDILI
+166 YRDILI
-172 SGNRFGE
+172 AGMRFEE
-179 LKDDGKEVSLKELV
+179 LKAGKEELSLKELV

-210 NEYFEKNSLTFTPD
+210 NEYFEKNGLTFAPD

-232 ILPAVKHNLGLGFM
+232 ILPAVRHNLGLGFI
-246 PHEEGHAAALPLTEI
+246 PAEFADAELKSGQVFEIKVKEKLP
-261 VSKLCT
+261 
-267 LVEHNPDAF
+267 
-276 ERIVEQSYTTAL
+276 ERNIILIYDMEYPQS
-288 GSLDEECAFRN
+288 
-299 EIALLSVSS
+299 IA
-308 AVLCWALK
+308 
-316 LLKQPD
+316 
-322 SAQTTHEVCQAYI
+322 
-335 NNCLSEWDSSLD
+335 
-347 CNAKEILHKALFS
+347 AKEF
-360 ASEAGDIRFIRYE
+360 
-373 EVDSSYDPERDI
+373 
-385 VQKKDAFLLKGS
+385 QKFLKEKD
-397 LLKSLLHEYAP
+397 
-408 GYSASDVISR
+408 
-418 LQSEHLLSEFSSA
+418 
-431 KKIRIN
+431 N
-437 SGTYVDARLLTLKS
+437 
-451 SCLTEYEDSD
+451 